1 MIYRRR
7 EGGRVRTGI
16 NVLWEPLAKNVILRT
31 PWFSLHVLWDRHA
44 RRLRF
49 AVPYGFNWRAPIGP
63 WRRIRELE
71 VMARNDRAEIAL
83 LDRAL
88 SDANDRYD
96 KVREANLQLRDALS
110 LYRNA

>member
-7 EGGRVRTGI
+7 EGEMVRTGLNI
-16 NVLWEPLAKNVILRT
+16 LWGPKAKGAILRT
-31 PWFSLHVLWDRHA
+31 PWFSLYLDWNRHT
-44 RRLRF
+44 RRLKLQAPF
-49 AVPYGFNWRAPIGP
+49 GFNWRAPIGP

-71 VMARNDRAEIAL
+71 HELRA

-96 KVREANLQLRDALS
+96 KIRETNLQLRDALT